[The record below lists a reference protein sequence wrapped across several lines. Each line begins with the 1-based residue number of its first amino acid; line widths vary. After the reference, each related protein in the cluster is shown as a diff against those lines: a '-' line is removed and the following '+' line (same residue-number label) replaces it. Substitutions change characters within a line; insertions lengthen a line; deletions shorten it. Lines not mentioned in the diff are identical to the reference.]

1 MRKWIITFRDSFWF
15 LPTILGIIA
24 LALSQVLIRIDVTI
38 QRLGPDVAGSLFYTV
53 GVSGSRD
60 ILTAIGGS
68 MLAVAATSF
77 SITISVLAIASST
90 YGPRLV
96 RNFMAD
102 RANQF
107 VLGIYGATFLYCLL
121 VLRSIR
127 SETDQGG
134 EFIPDLAVNVAVLLA
149 VLDVAVLVF
158 FIHHI
163 ANSIQVPTLLAR
175 VRGEMVSAL
184 DELYPGEPA
193 GNAVDA
199 TTSAP
204 GSGTAVPVAS
214 FGFVMVVDEDR
225 LLDLAEEHDCRI
237 EVRAGTGTHVVAG
250 EALATVHGPR
260 APSEELASSI
270 RAAYALAES
279 RSPRQD
285 ITFAVQQLTEMAI
298 RALSPSMNDPF
309 TASNALDELAVGLVP
324 LAQRPDPVLGRTGDE
339 GKLRLVVAR
348 VPPAELIGGVLDA
361 MRHYAL
367 DNPLAI
373 ESTIRLAE
381 RIGTT
386 TNQAHL
392 ADLVVDHLA
401 RLRTEYTNHAE
412 READK
417 AAEAARIDAALSA
430 ISGNAISG
438 KAPL

>member
-15 LPTILGIIA
+15 LPTILGLVA
-24 LALSQVLIRIDVTI
+24 LALSQLLIRIDVTI
-38 QRLGPDVAGSLFYTV
+38 QRSDPGLAGSLFYSI
-53 GVSGSRD
+53 GASGSRD

-107 VLGIYGATFLYCLL
+107 VLGVYGATFLYCLM

-134 EFIPDLAVNVAVLLA
+134 AFIPDLAVNIAVLLA

-163 ANSIQVPTLLAR
+163 ADSIQVPTLLAR

-184 DELYPGEPA
+184 DDLYPEDPP
-193 GNAVDA
+193 DEA
-199 TTSAP
+199 TIAAP
-204 GSGTAVPVAS
+204 SSPGTGAAVPAEG
-214 FGFVMVVDEDR
+214 FGFVMIIDEDR
-225 LLDLAEEHDCRI
+225 LLVLASEHECRI
-237 EVRAGTGTHVVAG
+237 EVRAGTGTHLVAG
-250 EALATVHGPR
+250 EMLATVHGVEE
-260 APSEELASSI
+260 PSKDLVAAI
-270 RAAYALAES
+270 RAAFVLAES

-285 ITFAVQQLTEMAI
+285 IMFAVQQLTEMAI
-298 RALSPSMNDPF
+298 RALSPSMNDPY

-324 LAQRPDPVLGRTGDE
+324 LARRPEPLLGRVDE
-339 GKLRLVVAR
+339 EGTLRLVVAR
-348 VPPAELIGGVLDA
+348 VPPARLIGGVLDA

-367 DNPLAI
+367 DSPLAI
-373 ESTIRLAE
+373 KATIRLAE

-386 TNQAHL
+386 TKHAHL
-392 ADLVVDHLA
+392 RSLVVDHLA
-401 RLRTEYTNHAE
+401 RLRDEYIDHAE
-412 READK
+412 RDADK
-417 AAEAARIDAALSA
+417 AAAGDRVDAALY
-430 ISGNAISG
+430 AISG
-438 KAPL
+438 KTPRP